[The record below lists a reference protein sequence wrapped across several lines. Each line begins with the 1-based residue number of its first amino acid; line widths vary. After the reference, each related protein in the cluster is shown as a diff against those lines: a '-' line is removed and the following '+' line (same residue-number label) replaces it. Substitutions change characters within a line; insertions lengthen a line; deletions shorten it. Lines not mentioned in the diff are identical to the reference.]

1 MAQSNL
7 RVFLAHDFPQ
17 PLTPPDSS
25 TEEPFDSNLIEDEP
39 ATFARIFPREPFDG
53 EMIENLIL
61 IVERTE
67 KPELGDRETPE
78 PYFGALEVDRG

>member
-1 MAQSNL
+1 MAQSKI
-7 RVFLAHDFPQ
+7 RVFSAHDFPQ
-17 PLTPPDSS
+17 PPAPPDSS
-25 TEEPFDSNLIEDEP
+25 TSNLIDEEP
-39 ATFARIFPREPFDG
+39 ATFARVFPREPFDG
-53 EMIENLIL
+53 EMIENLIS